1 MDLGGLVVPVPT
13 LFSDD
18 GALDTSRNSRYARVL
33 AEEKVDHLFVLG
45 SLGEFPS
52 VRTEERERLI
62 DTLVES
68 VAGVTDVWVGVGAPS
83 TADAVAYADQAE
95 SLGAAA
101 LVAVPPYYLRPTEA
115 AIERYYR
122 AIASTARVP
131 LLAYNI
137 PSLVGYALVPE
148 LVHRLAR
155 AGVLAGIKDTSG
167 SPASLAAFLAGRP
180 DGFAVLPGN
189 DRFASQALRAGAS
202 GAVMGLANVVPRL
215 CRELLARVRR
225 AEPTE
230 PLESLVDRLADVVDQ
245 GPFPSTVKY
254 LAHTLRGAD
263 VGYRAPYDALGET
276 EVARVRAA
284 LDPLNEALRPYLP
297 G

>member
-1 MDLGGLVVPVPT
+1 MDLAGLVVPVPT

-18 GALDTSRNSRYARVL
+18 GSLDTSRNSRYARVL

-52 VRTEERERLI
+52 TRAEERERLI

-68 VAGVTDVWVGVGAPS
+68 VAGATDVWVGVGAPS

-122 AIASTARVP
+122 AIAATARVP

-137 PSLVGYALVPE
+137 PSLVGYPLAPE

-155 AGVLAGIKDTSG
+155 AGILAGIKDTSP
-167 SPASLAAFLAGRP
+167 SLASLTAFLAHRP
-180 DGFAVLPGN
+180 DGFVVLPGN
-189 DRFASQALRAGAS
+189 DRFASEGLRGGAS
-202 GAVMGLANVVPRL
+202 GAVMGLGNIVPRL
-215 CRELLARVRR
+215 CRELLARVARG
-225 AEPTE
+225 EDPG
-230 PLESLVDRLADVVDQ
+230 PLQATVDRLAGVVDQ

-254 LAHTLRGAD
+254 LAQALRGAE
-263 VGYRAPYDALGET
+263 VGYRAPYDALSEP
-276 EVARVRAA
+276 EIARVRTA
-284 LDPLNEALRPYLP
+284 LDGLGDELRPYLP